1 MKGAYELVRER
12 GGLCIADEVQT
23 GFGRLGT
30 DMWGFQ
36 HHGVMPDMVI
46 MAKSIANGFPM
57 GALVT
62 TPKIAQAI
70 VGTNH
75 LNTYAGN
82 PLATKVASTVL
93 DVIEEEGL
101 QNKCLT
107 LGNYL
112 LKNLAK
118 FRDEFEFVGDV
129 RGKGLMI
136 GIEMVEDKVS
146 RKPLNGA
153 TFEAIWNRIK
163 DLGVIVG
170 RGGLHGNTFR
180 MKPPMCITKD
190 DIDFTLAVMKQA
202 MTEVRDQN

>member
-1 MKGAYELVRER
+1 MIRER

-36 HHGVMPDMVI
+36 HHGVMPDIVV

-62 TPKIAQAI
+62 TPEIAKCI

-75 LNTYAGN
+75 LNTYSGN
-82 PLATKVASTVL
+82 PLATGVASAVL
-93 DVIEEEGL
+93 DVIQEENTQE
-101 QNKCLT
+101 KCLT
-107 LGNYL
+107 LGKYFL
-112 LKNLAK
+112 ENLATL
-118 FRDEFEFVGDV
+118 RDEFEFVGDV

-136 GIEMVEDKVS
+136 GIEMVEDKTS
-146 RKPLNGA
+146 RKPLNPV
-153 TFEAIWNRIK
+153 TFELIWNRIK

-170 RGGLHGNTFR
+170 RGGLNGNIFR
-180 MKPPMCITKD
+180 IKPPMCITKE
-190 DIDFTLAVMKQA
+190 DIDYTLFVMKTA
-202 MTEVRDQN
+202 MVETTKSE